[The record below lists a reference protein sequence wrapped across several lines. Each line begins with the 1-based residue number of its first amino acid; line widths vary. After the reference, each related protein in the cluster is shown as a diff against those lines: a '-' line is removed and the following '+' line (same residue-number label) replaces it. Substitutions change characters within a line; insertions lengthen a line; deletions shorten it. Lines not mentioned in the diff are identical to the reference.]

1 MSVSIRVTAYQHEI
15 AILQHV
21 DEKGGL
27 WGTRG
32 RHLLHSMDGGDWMEI
47 AAFPRAF
54 PRDAFAFSRLSARAF
69 RADKANFYL
78 NAGGR
83 GIGIRSGQVYR
94 LTEPGALEPWFSI
107 QGDTVL
113 HGGICED
120 DQGWTYFGEYFM
132 NPDRGEVRIWRMS
145 PDLSNYE
152 CAYIFPAGS
161 IRHVHGLYRDT
172 FRPASLWVTAGDF
185 EGECYFYRTADRFQS
200 LERIG
205 DGTQLWRAVR
215 LFFTPDYITWLTDSH
230 MEQNYACRM
239 HRETHK
245 LEQGQPLPGS
255 GWYGI
260 AATDG
265 WYIAFTTVEPGEAIQ
280 RMESLVLVSRDGFVW
295 QEAAAF
301 RKDIWRPM
309 KVFKYGVISAPTGV
323 MDSQSLWMS
332 GEGLVGLDG
341 VSAAFR
347 IIEEGGRR

>member
-1 MSVSIRVTAYQHEI
+1 MRAGIRVTARQHEV

-21 DEKGGL
+21 DGKGGL

-32 RHLLHSMDGGDWMEI
+32 RHLLHSEDGHDWEKV

-78 NAGGR
+78 NAQGK
-83 GIGIRSGQVYR
+83 GIGIRSGVVYR
-94 LTEPGALEPWFSI
+94 LIEQGGLEPWFPI

-113 HGGICED
+113 HGGLCED
-120 DQGWTYFGEYFM
+120 TRGWTYFGEYFM
-132 NPDRGEVRIWRMS
+132 NPDRGEVRIWRVS
-145 PDLSNYE
+145 PDLSSYE
-152 CAYIFPAGS
+152 RAYTFPAGS
-161 IRHVHGLYRDT
+161 IRHVHGLYQD
-172 FRPASLWVTAGDF
+172 PYHPESLWVAAGDYA
-185 EGECYFYRTADRFQS
+185 GECYLYHSSDRFQHV
-200 LERIG
+200 ERIG

-215 LFFTPDYITWLTDSH
+215 IFFTKDYITWLTDSH

-239 HRETHK
+239 HRETCA

-260 AATDG
+260 ATTDG
-265 WYIAFTTVEPGEAIQ
+265 WYVAFTTVEPGEAIQ
-280 RMESLVLVSRDGFVW
+280 RNESLVLLSRDGFVW
-295 QEAAAF
+295 HEAAAYK
-301 RKDIWRPM
+301 KDIWRPM
-309 KVFKYGVISAPTGV
+309 KVFKYGVISAPTGK

-341 VSAAFR
+341 VSALFR
-347 IIEEGGRR
+347 IVPGGGE